1 MEDLTPEEA
10 AEITTELAEIKRVLK
25 SKLDQ
30 RGTESERVDRGHLQT
45 LLPEAMWMFK
55 TGERRK
61 KVFTKD
67 HIRAILAFCFD
78 MHLPVNNTR
87 RDDLLDALEMAIRND
102 EGSLEI
108 T

>member
-1 MEDLTPEEA
+1 M
-10 AEITTELAEIKRVLK
+10 
-25 SKLDQ
+25 
-30 RGTESERVDRGHLQT
+30 DRGHLQT

-67 HIRAILAFCFD
+67 HIRAILKFCFD
-78 MHLPVNNTR
+78 MYLPVNNTR
-87 RDDLLDALEMAIRND
+87 RDDLLDTLEMAIRND
-102 EGSLEI
+102 KISLEI